1 MKYSLVSTYLKESKN
16 LRKFHFWLWY
26 FGGEAE
32 VADDGRQHVPVVV
45 GPDEN
50 ILEKGSNIF

>member
-1 MKYSLVSTYLKESKN
+1 MSTYLKASKN
-16 LRKFHFWLWY
+16 LRKFHFRLWY

-45 GPDEN
+45 GADEN
-50 ILEKGSNIF
+50 ILEKGSNTF